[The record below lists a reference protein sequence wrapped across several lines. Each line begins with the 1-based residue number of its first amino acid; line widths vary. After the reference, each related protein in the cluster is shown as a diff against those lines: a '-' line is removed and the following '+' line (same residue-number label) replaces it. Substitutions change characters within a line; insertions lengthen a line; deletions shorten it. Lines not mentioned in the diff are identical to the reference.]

1 VNWHTE
7 NKTPSSAPET
17 ALVRFNVQR
26 AALDQLKKYQA
37 IVVDLDDKESIKQAK
52 QAWSITR
59 DLRLKIQRREKA
71 LNADL
76 NKQKKELKGDAQ
88 AIINEIKET
97 EDHLDA
103 ELEKVKR
110 AEEERKAKI
119 DQNMVILTR
128 HCEAGLVDGLSSVM
142 IAACLDNLETT
153 EIPKDIFQEK
163 YQTACDLLNHAI
175 EETRSRLEMVR
186 AKEQEAAELARLKK
200 ELERKEDVNR
210 QVAWFN
216 ETFGFAGTLE
226 GMEAGLVTLQEQN
239 RPEHLAELIGQQIEQ
254 AKTVLERARAA
265 QPQPKPTPEPT
276 PEPEPQPETDSTPT
290 PTPEPTPTPT
300 ADAATEKTWGHP
312 EPQLERNGNTMIE
325 KVRSDLDDRLEII
338 ENALKS
344 GQVEILVSANGELA
358 RPVLTSMDPGMTATL
373 GMIKGILLKR
383 QNDLAA

>member
-1 VNWHTE
+1 MNWHTE
-7 NKTPSSAPET
+7 NTAPTSTPDT

-26 AALDQLKKYQA
+26 AALDQLKSYQA
-37 IVVDLDDKESIKQAK
+37 IVVDLDDKESIKRAK

-59 DLRLKIQRREKA
+59 DLRLKIQKREKA

-76 NKQKKELKGDAQ
+76 NKQKKELKDDAQ
-88 AIINEIKET
+88 AIIDEIKET

-103 ELEKVKR
+103 ELEKVKK

-119 DQNMVILTR
+119 EQNMAILTR
-128 HCEAGLVDGLSSVM
+128 HCEAGLVDGLTSVM

-175 EETRSRLEMVR
+175 DETRSRLEAVQ

-200 ELERKEDVNR
+200 ELEEKEDVNR

-226 GMEAGLVTLQEQN
+226 GMERGMVTLREQD
-239 RPEHLAELIGQQIEQ
+239 RPEHLKALIEQQIKQ
-254 AKTVLERARAA
+254 AETVLERAMAA
-265 QPQPKPTPEPT
+265 QPDPPPTPE

-290 PTPEPTPTPT
+290 PEPGETTPT
-300 ADAATEKTWGHP
+300 TEKTWGNP
-312 EPQLERNGNTMIE
+312 EPQLHRDGNTMIE
-325 KVRSDLDDRLEII
+325 RVRSYLDDRLEII

-358 RPVLTSMDPGMTATL
+358 RPVLTSMDPGMVKVL
-373 GMIKGILLKR
+373 ELIKESIEKR

>member
-1 VNWHTE
+1 MNWHTE
-7 NKTPSSAPET
+7 NTPSSTPET

-26 AALDQLKKYQA
+26 AALDQLKTYQA

-76 NKQKKELKGDAQ
+76 NKQKKELKDDAQ
-88 AIINEIKET
+88 AIIDEIKET
-97 EDHLDA
+97 EDHLNA
-103 ELEKVKR
+103 ELEKVKK

-119 DQNMVILTR
+119 EQNMTILTR
-128 HCEAGLVDGLSSVM
+128 HCEAGLVDGLTSDQ
-142 IAACLDNLETT
+142 IAECLNNLETT

-175 EETRSRLEMVR
+175 EETRSRLETVR

-200 ELERKEDVNR
+200 ELEQKEDVNR

-226 GMEAGLVTLQEQN
+226 GMEAGFVTLQEQD
-239 RPEHLAELIGQQIEQ
+239 RPYHLDELIGQQIEQ

-265 QPQPKPTPEPT
+265 QPQPTPTPD
-276 PEPEPQPETDSTPT
+276 PEPQPETDSTPT
-290 PTPEPTPTPT
+290 PTATPTPTPT
-300 ADAATEKTWGHP
+300 ADAATEKTWGHS
-312 EPQLERNGNTMIE
+312 EPQLHRDGKTMIE
-325 KVRSDLDDRLEII
+325 RVRSDLDDRLAII

-383 QNDLAA
+383 QNELA

>member
-7 NKTPSSAPET
+7 NTTIASPTPDT

-26 AALDQLKKYQA
+26 AALDQLKTYQA

-97 EDHLDA
+97 EDHLDK

-119 DQNMVILTR
+119 EENMAILTR
-128 HCEAGLVDGLSSVM
+128 HCEAGLAEGLTSDQ
-142 IAACLDNLETT
+142 IEPLLQNLETT
-153 EIPKDIFQEK
+153 EIPKDIFQEQ

-175 EETRSRLEMVR
+175 EETRARLAAVR
-186 AKEQEAAELARLKK
+186 QKEEEAAEIARLKQELK
-200 ELERKEDVNR
+200 EKEDVNR

-216 ETFGFAGTLE
+216 ETFGFAGTLD
-226 GMEAGLVTLQEQN
+226 GMEAGMVTLEEME
-239 RPEHLAELIGQQIEQ
+239 RPAHLAELIEQQIEQ
-254 AKTVLERARAA
+254 GQVVLERARAA
-265 QPQPKPTPEPT
+265 ASQPAPEPETAQKPTSDTTTSDTPATEPEPT
-276 PEPEPQPETDSTPT
+276 Q
-290 PTPEPTPTPT
+290 
-300 ADAATEKTWGHP
+300 ATEKTWGHS
-312 EPQLERNGNTMIE
+312 EPQLHRDGNTMIE

-358 RPVLTSMDPGMTATL
+358 RPVLTSMDPGMVAVL
-373 GMIKGILLKR
+373 ELIKDSIEKR